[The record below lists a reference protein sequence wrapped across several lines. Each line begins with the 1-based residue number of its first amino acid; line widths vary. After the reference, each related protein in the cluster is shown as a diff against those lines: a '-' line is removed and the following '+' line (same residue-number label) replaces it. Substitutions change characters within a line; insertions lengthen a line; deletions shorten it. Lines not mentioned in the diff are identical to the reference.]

1 MNSVSVEFKSERS
14 NSVSNQLIHS
24 SNHLL
29 TRLFPQRS
37 SSYVNTNIQT
47 LVNSLHMKHSRR
59 TRASPLQSSITDK
72 SIAYYSKVWGQ
83 VAGCSKIK
91 RPMKRIRLPYKTLIP
106 LALPEITVKQN
117 PRMLNINAY
126 YRHSPALIRRSMNN
140 CLISLKRKLNYL
152 CPSLNRSS
160 INNISTLNAD
170 NRKQVIKVC
179 VIPKI
184 HNKSLEGIYS

>member
-1 MNSVSVEFKSERS
+1 
-14 NSVSNQLIHS
+14 
-24 SNHLL
+24 
-29 TRLFPQRS
+29 
-37 SSYVNTNIQT
+37 
-47 LVNSLHMKHSRR
+47 
-59 TRASPLQSSITDK
+59 
-72 SIAYYSKVWGQ
+72 
-83 VAGCSKIK
+83 
-91 RPMKRIRLPYKTLIP
+91 MKRIRLPYKTLIP
-106 LALPEITVKQN
+106 LAMPEITVKQN